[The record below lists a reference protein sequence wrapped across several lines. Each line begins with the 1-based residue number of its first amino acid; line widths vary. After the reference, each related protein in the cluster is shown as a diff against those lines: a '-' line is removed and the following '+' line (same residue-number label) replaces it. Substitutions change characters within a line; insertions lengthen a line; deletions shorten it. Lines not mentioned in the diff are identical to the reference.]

1 MEVFLARQPIFD
13 KDLKVYAYELLF
25 RSSLDNYFSHPSRDH
40 ASSKVIA
47 DSFLLFD
54 PESLTGG
61 EKAFINVTA
70 DVLLK
75 EFAILLPKH
84 LTVLEILENVNPDEA
99 VLAACNELKK
109 SGYSLALDDFVYEDK
124 YRPLVE
130 LADFIKVD
138 FLESD
143 PARNTELVKQFGHKG
158 IKFLA
163 EKVETK
169 EIFDQALSMGYEYF
183 QGFFFSKPVIV
194 TNRDVSPYK
203 LHYLRVLQEIHKPE
217 INFSRLETI
226 VKQDVSMS
234 YKLLRYINSPF
245 FGTRFQ
251 IHSIQQA
258 LMLLGEKEIRKW
270 ATLVALATMADNK
283 PLELVVHAIIRA
295 GICEALA
302 EKAGKAD
309 QGQDLF
315 LMGMFSLIDAIMDRP
330 IDDVLKDM
338 PIASEVKDALLG
350 KANWHRKVLETVLS
364 YEQADWNGFSECC
377 ADLNL
382 EEKEFPQLYLEAIKW
397 AQGSFSNE
405 ALGG

>member
-13 KDLKVYAYELLF
+13 KNLKVCAYELLF

-54 PESLTGG
+54 LESLTGG

-75 EFAILLPKH
+75 ELAILLPKN
-84 LTVLEILENVNPDEA
+84 LTVLEILENVEPDEA
-99 VLAACNELKK
+99 VLAACRDLKK
-109 SGYSLALDDFVYEDK
+109 SGYILALDDFVYEDK
-124 YRPLVE
+124 YRPLIE

-138 FLESD
+138 FLESGLD
-143 PARNTELVKQFGHKG
+143 RNEELVKQFANKS
-158 IKFLA
+158 IQFLA

-169 EIFDQALSMGYEYF
+169 EVLDQAQAMGYNYF
-183 QGFFFSKPVIV
+183 QGFFFSKPIIIS
-194 TNRDVSPYK
+194 NRDIAPYK
-203 LHYLRVLQEIHKPE
+203 LHYLKVLQEIHKPDMD
-217 INFSRLETI
+217 FVQLETI

-270 ATLVALATMADNK
+270 ATLIALATMADNK
-283 PLELVVHAIIRA
+283 PLELVVNAIIRA
-295 GICEALA
+295 SICEALA
-302 EKAGKAD
+302 DKAGKPNQA
-309 QGQDLF
+309 QDLF

-330 IDDVLKDM
+330 IEEILRDM
-338 PIASEVKDALLG
+338 PIASELKDALLG
-350 KANWHRKVLETVLS
+350 KDNWHRKVLNVVLS
-364 YEQADWNGFSECC
+364 HEQADWKEFSECC
-377 ADLNL
+377 ATLGLIED
-382 EEKEFPQLYLEAIKW
+382 EFPHIYLEAIKW
-397 AQGSFSNE
+397 ARGSFSNE
-405 ALGG
+405 ALGA

>member
-13 KDLKVYAYELLF
+13 KNLKVCAYELLF

-54 PESLTGG
+54 LESLTGG

-75 EFAILLPKH
+75 ELALLLPQK
-84 LTVLEILENVNPDEA
+84 LTVLEILENVEPDEA
-99 VLAACNELKK
+99 VLVACRELKE
-109 SGYSLALDDFVYEDK
+109 SGYMIALDDFVYEDK
-124 YRPLVE
+124 YRPFIE

-143 PARNTELVKQFGHKG
+143 LKRSGELVRQCSDKG

-169 EIFDQALSMGYEYF
+169 EVFDQALAMGYEYF

-194 TNRDVSPYK
+194 TNRDISPYK
-203 LHYLRVLQEIHKPE
+203 LHYLKVLQEIHKPDMD
-217 INFSRLETI
+217 FVQLETI
-226 VKQDVSMS
+226 VKKDVSMS

-270 ATLVALATMADNK
+270 ATLIALATMADNK

-295 GICEALA
+295 NICEALA
-302 EKAGKAD
+302 EKAGKPD
-309 QGQDLF
+309 QAQDLF

-330 IDDVLKDM
+330 LDDVLRDM
-338 PIASEVKDALLG
+338 PIASGLKDALLG
-350 KANWHRKVLETVLS
+350 KANWHRNILDLVLS
-364 YEQADWNGFSECC
+364 HEQADWKAFSECC
-377 ADLNL
+377 ATLGMA
-382 EEKEFPQLYLEAIKW
+382 EEEFPQIYLEAIKW

>member
-13 KDLKVYAYELLF
+13 KNLKVCAYELLF

-54 PESLTGG
+54 LESLTGG

-75 EFAILLPKH
+75 EFALLLPQK
-84 LTVLEILENVNPDEA
+84 LTVLEILENVEPDDA
-99 VLAACNELKK
+99 VLAACRELKK
-109 SGYSLALDDFVYEDK
+109 TGYLLALDDFVYEDK
-124 YRPLVE
+124 YRPFVD
-130 LADFIKVD
+130 LADYIKVD

-143 PARNTELVKQFGHKG
+143 MNRNRDLVRQFGHKD

-169 EIFDQALSMGYEYF
+169 EVLDKALSIGYEYF
-183 QGFFFSKPVIV
+183 QGFFFSKPVIIS
-194 TNRDVSPYK
+194 NRDVSPYK
-203 LHYLRVLQEIHKPE
+203 LHYLKVLQEIHKPDMD
-217 INFSRLETI
+217 FVQLETI
-226 VKQDVSMS
+226 VKKDVSMS

-270 ATLVALATMADNK
+270 ATLIALATMADNK
-283 PLELVVHAIIRA
+283 PVELVVHAIIRA
-295 GICEALA
+295 NICEALA
-302 EKAGKAD
+302 AKAGKPD
-309 QGQDLF
+309 QAQDLF

-330 IDDVLKDM
+330 LDDILRDV
-338 PIASEVKDALLG
+338 PIAPGLKDALLG
-350 KANWHRKVLETVLS
+350 KTNWHRKILDVVLNHEK
-364 YEQADWNGFSECC
+364 ADWKAFSECC
-377 ADLNL
+377 AELNIA
-382 EEKEFPQLYLEAIKW
+382 EDEFPKIYIDAIKW

-405 ALGG
+405 ALGS